1 MSRQASQGHW
11 MSKKVG
17 GPGPHGAQSDTAE
30 QPQKHLLTATPDPG
44 SRIFMWPAQHL
55 QVVWVCDG
63 DALHR
68 FLGPLSSLGQGTS
81 PACSQM

>member
-1 MSRQASQGHW
+1 
-11 MSKKVG
+11 
-17 GPGPHGAQSDTAE
+17 
-30 QPQKHLLTATPDPG
+30 
-44 SRIFMWPAQHL
+44 MWPAQHL